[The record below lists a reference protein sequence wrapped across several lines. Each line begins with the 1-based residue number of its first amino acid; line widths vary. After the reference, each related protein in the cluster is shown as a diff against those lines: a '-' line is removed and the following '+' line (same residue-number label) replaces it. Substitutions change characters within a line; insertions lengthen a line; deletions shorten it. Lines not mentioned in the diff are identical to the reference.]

1 MLNILQTL
9 KAENKKNYIMGD
21 FNINLLN
28 YYHHAETRDYV
39 DTMYSNA
46 FLPLIT
52 KSTRITP
59 TSATLIDN
67 IYSTNIPG
75 ENTQMQGIIYTD
87 ISDHLSIFMQNNNT
101 SPA

>member
-21 FNINLLN
+21 FDINLLN
-28 YYHHAETRDYV
+28 YDHNAETRYYV

-52 KSTRITP
+52 KPTRITP
-59 TSATLIDN
+59 TSATLIAN
-67 IYSTNIPG
+67 IYSNNISG
-75 ENTQMQGIIYTD
+75 EKFLLTK
-87 ISDHLSIFMQNNNT
+87 LNNNNNPKDDT
-101 SPA
+101 IIKTTR